1 MNVPKQLLNAADVA
15 RCIRQI
21 GEQIIEITP
30 SPEKLVFV
38 GIRTHGVTL
47 AQRLRDYVKQEK
59 GWDIP
64 LGILDITLYRD
75 DLEQIGPHP
84 VMRPSQIDFDL
95 NGCTVILVDDV
106 LYSGR
111 TVRSALAQL
120 MDYGRARVVRL
131 AVLIDRGLRELPI
144 QPDIV
149 GLQVEAAPDEKVEV
163 SFKGNQEEDG
173 VWIAP
178 RKTA

>member
-1 MNVPKQLLNAADVA
+1 MNAPKQLLDAAGVA

-21 GEQIIEITP
+21 GEQIVEITP
-30 SPEKLVFV
+30 TPEKLVFV

-47 AQRLRDYVKQEK
+47 AQRLCDFLKEEK

-84 VMRPSQIDFDL
+84 VMRPSHIDFDL

-131 AVLIDRGLRELPI
+131 AVLVDRGLRELPI
-144 QPDIV
+144 HADIV
-149 GLQVEAAPDEKVEV
+149 GLTVSADPDEKIEV
-163 SFKGNQEEDG
+163 CFKEKHDEDG
-173 VWIAP
+173 VWLAP
-178 RKTA
+178 RK